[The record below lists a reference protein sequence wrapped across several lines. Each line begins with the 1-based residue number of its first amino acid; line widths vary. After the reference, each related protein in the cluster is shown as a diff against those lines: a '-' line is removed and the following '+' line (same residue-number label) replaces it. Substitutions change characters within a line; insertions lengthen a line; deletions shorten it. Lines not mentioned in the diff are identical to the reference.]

1 MDRQS
6 DLVELKPIIS
16 IFFPTLYCTLIT
28 RKRKMGKK
36 DKKTAKGRLDKYYHL
51 AKEQGYRARS
61 AFKLIQ
67 LNKKYNFL
75 EKSRCLI
82 DLCAAPGGWLQ
93 VASKYMPVSSLI
105 IGVDLVPIK
114 PIPKVITL
122 QEDIT
127 TDKCRTRLRNELK
140 SWKADVVLHD
150 GAPNVGISWSQ
161 DAFSQSELTLKALK
175 LAVEFLNEGG
185 TFITKIFRS
194 KDYNNLIWVFNQLFK
209 KVEATK
215 PASSRNVSAEIYVI
229 CRDYLA
235 PKKIDPKFLDSR
247 AVFQDVDIGPTSKSV
262 LESGKNKRNREG
274 YEDGVYTLYK
284 ESSIFEFINSD
295 DPVKILGSTNKLK
308 FDTDE
313 AHKLLNHESTTE
325 EIKACCE
332 DLKVLGKREF
342 KSLLKWR
349 KNIIESLKEPV
360 KEDVKETAEEEKIDE
375 DKAIQEELDRLVQEE
390 QTRRKQLRRKINEKR
405 QKNVTRMQ
413 LKMISPTDIVLDD
426 DNSLFNLKQ
435 VDKNGILSKMR
446 KGNMDIIL
454 DQDEKNEDMFI
465 DQHEDTES
473 ANENDDDITHLEKEL
488 DELYEQYQERKAE
501 RDAKYRVKKL
511 RAQENDQDDVQS
523 NGFKDDSDTE
533 ENVMSQSEEYS
544 SSNDSDTE
552 HEEDKNKIKANGLT
566 KKKKKLLTDLTEDK
580 KDVENIKIPG
590 ALSKKATVFFD
601 QPLFKDFG
609 QENDPEQFIN
619 GDNGLKCE
627 METDEKVVDTKSH
640 DVEGEDK
647 SRSLKRKADEIDQED
662 EVEIVPLEKNDDK
675 LWDANESDEDEKKM
689 IRARENGLITAEA
702 VTLAQQLVNRRKTKQ
717 ELIDDGFRRY
727 TFNDREGLPGWFLDD
742 ERKHNRPNLPITKE
756 AVEAIRERMKALNAR
771 PIKKVAEAKA
781 KKKIRAF
788 KKLAKLQ
795 KKTNAIVETSEMT
808 EGEKAQTISK
818 LISKS
823 QKKMKKEV
831 KLVVAKGSSKGKKGR
846 PKGVKGRY
854 KMVDARMKK
863 EARAMKRRYSL
874 LTTAG
879 HPLTMIYQLLA
890 SDRTGHSTAGFAYPT
905 DSKFVSPNQPT
916 PPMNDLSASL
926 TS

>member
-1 MDRQS
+1 
-6 DLVELKPIIS
+6 
-16 IFFPTLYCTLIT
+16 
-28 RKRKMGKK
+28 MGKK

-127 TDKCRTRLRNELK
+127 TDKCRARLRNELK
-140 SWKADVVLHD
+140 SWKADVFLHD
-150 GAPNVGISWSQ
+150 GAPNVGISWAQ

-247 AVFQDVDIGPTSKSV
+247 SVFQDVDIGPTSKSV
-262 LESGKNKRNREG
+262 LEPGKNKRNREG

-295 DPVKILGSTNKLK
+295 DPVKILGSTSKLK

-349 KNIIESLKEPV
+349 KNIIESLKEPA
-360 KEDVKETAEEEKIDE
+360 KEDVKETTEEEKINENEKIDE
-375 DKAIQEELDRLVQEE
+375 DEAIQEELDRLVQEE

-426 DNSLFNLKQ
+426 NSLFDLKK

-454 DQDEKNEDMFI
+454 DQDDEKNEYMFI

-473 ANENDDDITHLEKEL
+473 VNENDDDITHLEKEL

-533 ENVMSQSEEYS
+533 ENVMSQSDEYS
-544 SSNDSDTE
+544 SSSD
-552 HEEDKNKIKANGLT
+552 N
-566 KKKKKLLTDLTEDK
+566 K

-590 ALSKKATVFFD
+590 DLSKKAAVFFD

-609 QENDPEQFIN
+609 QENDPEQSIN
-619 GDNGLKCE
+619 GDNGLKCK
-627 METDEKVVDTKSH
+627 MKTDEKVVDTKSQ

-662 EVEIVPLEKNDDK
+662 EVEIVPLEKNDE

-727 TFNDREGLPGWFLDD
+727 TFNDREGLPEWFLDD
-742 ERKHNRPNLPITKE
+742 ERKHNKPNLPITKE

-781 KKKIRAF
+781 KKKFRAF

-795 KKTNAIVETSEMT
+795 KKTNAIAETSEMT

-831 KLVVAKGSSKGKKGR
+831 KLVVAKGLSKGKKGR

-863 EARAMKRRYSL
+863 EARAMKRVDQK
-874 LTTAG
+874 G
-879 HPLTMIYQLLA
+879 K
-890 SDRTGHSTAGFAYPT
+890 
-905 DSKFVSPNQPT
+905 SKKRQKR
-916 PPMNDLSASL
+916 
-926 TS
+926 